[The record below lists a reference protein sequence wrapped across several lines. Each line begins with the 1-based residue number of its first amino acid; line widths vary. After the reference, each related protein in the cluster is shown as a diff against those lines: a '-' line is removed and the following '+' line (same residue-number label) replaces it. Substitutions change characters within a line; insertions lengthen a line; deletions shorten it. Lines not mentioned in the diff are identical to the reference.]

1 MLLSTDADGR
11 WHPGIGDPTPLGWVT
26 VIAYL
31 AAAFA
36 AFRASFLSRAQ
47 VVGVF
52 DDPFGERDRRAVA
65 RFWAAV
71 GLCMIALGI
80 NKQLDLQT
88 FFTEALRSIAMSQ
101 GWYEDRRRY
110 QIGFI
115 VGLAL
120 GGSVA
125 LALVVFALRRVFR
138 YIFLGATGLALIT
151 GFVLVRAASFHHVD
165 QLLGS
170 GRIRLNW
177 VLELSGIAVVL
188 VAALRA
194 RVPHPVPAVDPPR
207 TSRKNR

>member
-26 VIAYL
+26 VMAYL
-31 AAAFA
+31 VAAYA
-36 AFRASFLSRAQ
+36 AFRASFRARAK
-47 VVGVF
+47 VVGTF
-52 DDPFGERDRRAVA
+52 DDPFAERDRRAVS

-71 GLCMIALGI
+71 GLCMLALGV

-88 FFTEALRSIAMSQ
+88 FFTETLRAMAMAQ
-101 GWYEDRRRY
+101 GWYENRRIY
-110 QIGFI
+110 QVGFI
-115 VGLAL
+115 IGLSLGGAL
-120 GGSVA
+120 G
-125 LALVVFALRRVFR
+125 LFLVVYALRRVFR
-138 YIFLGATGLALIT
+138 YIVLGAVGLALIT

-188 VAALRA
+188 VAAWRA
-194 RVPHPVPAVDPPR
+194 RSPTPEPPIDPR
-207 TSRKNR
+207 RA